1 MTLSI
6 TPRVS
11 FVQIINLIPKPLFHL
26 SCYIQVSFGL
36 KILPLPLNAEI
47 TNVWRIQLIPL
58 FSLQFDQLCFSL
70 CPLAK
75 SYRSHCL
82 LIDSPKQ
89 NLQAAHNVFS

>member
-11 FVQIINLIPKPLFHL
+11 FAKIITLIPKPLFHL

-36 KILPLPLNAEI
+36 KILPVPLNAEI
-47 TNVWRIQLIPL
+47 TDAWCIQFIPL
-58 FSLQFDQLCFSL
+58 FSLQFDQLCFPL

-75 SYRSHCL
+75 SCWSHCL
-82 LIDSPKQ
+82 IDPPRQ
-89 NLQAAHNVFS
+89 NLWAAHNVFS